1 MEVILRNMML
11 IFVTGI
17 SLLIASSIHAKTEI
31 ENKLGIRFYG
41 SFLYSEKVP
50 NALFFFSDIE
60 KNDSFELRKALRNH
74 DIEIL
79 VLSSRGGSVW
89 EGLNM
94 AGIIYDKELITY
106 IPKLALEGEGTCAS
120 ACAFMFFGGS
130 TRIADG
136 KLGVH
141 QFYSGSASE
150 SAKIGTTQKVAQFT
164 VSEIIG
170 FLNEFKT
177 PPFVYERM
185 FQQADM
191 YYFDNRELEKITR
204 VVEPLEQDKR
214 SLISSFINEFKVEL
228 ASLDASEDTKVSE
241 PVKKVEPKKS
251 PTPKKEVPEVK
262 QPVKPKTE
270 TITLK
275 KSNTKKSTDWLFK
288 HYDINP
294 AEYTD
299 LVRNIQKELNR
310 LNCNAGMADGIPGNK
325 TRSAAERFLKTN
337 GLIPRDRKY
346 QPVIYTK
353 ELLDTLKRSEKK
365 CKISLKAVLVCKT
378 RELNNTSVVEIRI
391 SSFGAKSHNSKHSIY
406 YCYPDG
412 NCIGRKAEFIKVA
425 SPYFIDRWD
434 GRLTLKDNN
443 TLIRKNI
450 SYTCQLR

>member
-1 MEVILRNMML
+1 MEVILRNMVL
-11 IFVTGI
+11 SFVAGI
-17 SLLIASSIHAKTEI
+17 SLLIASSIQANAEI
-31 ENKLGIRFYG
+31 EDKLGLKFYG

-106 IPKLALEGEGTCAS
+106 VPKLGLEGEGTCAS

-185 FQQADM
+185 FQQKEM
-191 YYFDNRELEKITR
+191 YYFSDEEMAQIVRNNSL
-204 VVEPLEQDKR
+204 LNHEQR
-214 SLISSFINEFKVEL
+214 NQIISFIIDFKSTVEAL
-228 ASLDASEDTKVSE
+228 HQQKKLQKPIKKTEPKIITPPKKPNTIVEKKPMKIEVEAPKVPIIKMPPKEENPKKKISKEVDQITSKKLIKNSDWNGNIICNKNVNRSRFFDINFKGKLNDGLLLINPSSVFINQSRIRFEKDNLWYFTFFHKNRIVIWPLTMQNTDGQISGEYKGKVFRVNGDFCELSLVVSE
-241 PVKKVEPKKS
+241 
-251 PTPKKEVPEVK
+251 
-262 QPVKPKTE
+262 
-270 TITLK
+270 
-275 KSNTKKSTDWLFK
+275 
-288 HYDINP
+288 
-294 AEYTD
+294 
-299 LVRNIQKELNR
+299 
-310 LNCNAGMADGIPGNK
+310 G
-325 TRSAAERFLKTN
+325 
-337 GLIPRDRKY
+337 
-346 QPVIYTK
+346 
-353 ELLDTLKRSEKK
+353 
-365 CKISLKAVLVCKT
+365 
-378 RELNNTSVVEIRI
+378 
-391 SSFGAKSHNSKHSIY
+391 
-406 YCYPDG
+406 
-412 NCIGRKAEFIKVA
+412 
-425 SPYFIDRWD
+425 
-434 GRLTLKDNN
+434 
-443 TLIRKNI
+443 
-450 SYTCQLR
+450 